1 METTQGKKDFGV
13 YDDRAEECISCL
25 ECRKKC
31 PTAAVR
37 IWG

>member
-1 METTQGKKDFGV
+1 METTSGQKEFGV
-13 YDDRAEECISCL
+13 CDDRAEECISCL

-37 IWG
+37 LWG